1 MKMDKVVLVVLDG
14 WGISKETSGNAIA
27 NASTPNMDNF
37 LSYYPNTILQASGM
51 AAGLPWGEMGNSE
64 VGHML
69 LGVGKIL
76 YQNLPRVSL
85 AIQNR
90 EFFNNKVLLKTID
103 HIKKNDSYI
112 HIMGL
117 VSDGGVHSHIDH
129 LYATL
134 EFLKINSIAS
144 NRVCI
149 HVFTDGRD
157 TDSKSAIKF
166 VTALEKNIESE
177 NLPGQITS
185 IMGRYYAMDRNK
197 NWDRTQMAYRCL
209 VNSAGEKEN
218 NAIDALSKSYARD
231 ITDEFIKPTLI
242 VNENNSYRPINNNDA
257 IIFFNI
263 REDRARQLAKAFTVD
278 DFKDFDRGAKLANVE
293 FTTMIEYEKELNTN
307 VIFPQEN
314 IDYTL
319 GKVLS
324 NAGLKQL
331 RIAETEKYAHV
342 TYFFNGGKE
351 NPFENEFRILVP
363 SPSVLKYDQTPEM
376 SADIITDQALKG
388 ITSNVFNFILINYA
402 NTDIIGHTGNYKAT
416 IKAVEFVDQ
425 CLGRLYEAVIE
436 NNATL
441 VITADHGNA
450 EEMFNVR
457 TGETITGHSMNPVPF
472 IIINK
477 NNKRKEKLDS
487 ELCFQEIGGMLI
499 DVAPTILEIF
509 NIQKP
514 QEMTGRSLLDG
525 M

>member
-1 MKMDKVVLVVLDG
+1 MNKVILVILDG
-14 WGISKETSGNAIA
+14 WGISREINGNAIVSA
-27 NASTPNMDNF
+27 NTPNMDTF
-37 LSYYPNTILQASGM
+37 TSYYPNTILQASGM

-76 YQNLPRVSL
+76 YQNLPKVSL

-90 EFFNNKVLLKTID
+90 EFFENKALLKTTD

-129 LYATL
+129 LYAIL

-144 NRVCI
+144 DRVCI
-149 HVFTDGRD
+149 HIFTDGRD
-157 TDSKSAIKF
+157 TDPKSAIKF
-166 VTALEKNIESE
+166 ISDLQKNIKSE
-177 NLPGQITS
+177 NLPGKITS

-209 VNSAGEKEN
+209 VNSVGNKEKN
-218 NAIDALSKSYARD
+218 PIDVLSKYYAGD

-242 VNENNSYRPINNNDA
+242 VDGNNNYRPIKDNDA
-257 IIFFNI
+257 ILFFNI
-263 REDRARQLAKAFTVD
+263 REDRARQLTKAFIID
-278 DFKDFDRGAKLANVE
+278 NFNDFDRGGKLSNVE
-293 FTTMIEYEKELNTN
+293 FTTMIEYEKGLNVN
-307 VIFPQEN
+307 VVFEPEN
-314 IDYTL
+314 IEYPL

-324 NAGLKQL
+324 DAGLKQL

-376 SADIITDQALKG
+376 SADIITDQALKE
-388 ITSNVFNFILINYA
+388 ITSNRFNFLLINYA
-402 NTDIIGHTGNYKAT
+402 NADIVGHTGNFKAA

-425 CLGRLYEAVIE
+425 CLGRLYEAAIK

-441 VITADHGNA
+441 IITADHGNA

-457 TGETITGHSMNPVPF
+457 TGEKITGHSTNPVPF
-472 IIINK
+472 ILINK
-477 NNKRKEKLDS
+477 DNKLTNPQS
-487 ELCFQEIGGMLI
+487 TELYSQEIGGMLI
-499 DVAPTILEIF
+499 DIAPTILEIF
-509 NIQKP
+509 GIQKP
-514 QEMTGRSLLDG
+514 QEMTGRSLLDSL
-525 M
+525 